1 MAEPHRVA
9 IRFDASSVMGGGHA
23 VRSLAL
29 ADRLGDR
36 GAEVLLL
43 TNAEACE
50 MLSALGQRHRW
61 RAVGVGGSAALEAL
75 FSEWRGGADL
85 AIVDHYGW
93 SAADERLLR
102 PAARRV
108 AVIDDLAN
116 RAHDCDLLVDPNA
129 GRAARDY
136 AGLVGPA
143 VPLLTGPRFAL
154 LRPAFGALRAEALVR
169 RTQAQQ
175 AAVSDVPRVLVSAGL
190 SDPGGIALRAC
201 EMLARIEE
209 RMCVD
214 VVVSR
219 SAPSHAGLELLAARD
234 RRFSIHAG
242 VDADGMAALMLKAS
256 LAIGGGGGTSW
267 ERCALGLPSLVFVLA
282 ENQRKGADAL
292 ADTGAALVF
301 EADDAGTMAMARS
314 VADLLSRPEALA
326 AMSQAAFGLV
336 DGRGTLR
343 VASAC
348 EDLVEGISL
357 RVAGAADGEQVW
369 RWRNAPAARAAS
381 RATDAIELGSHLDW
395 YARAIIDPRRL
406 ILIGQA
412 DGQAFGMVRFDETGE
427 GAWDVSIALDPS
439 RTGRGLGTRL
449 LRRACAWLEADRP
462 IRAFRAAARETNTS
476 SLRAFSSCGFSLG
489 DPSDGWVPMTAERG
503 LHGTA

>member
-1 MAEPHRVA
+1 
-9 IRFDASSVMGGGHA
+9 
-23 VRSLAL
+23 
-29 ADRLGDR
+29 
-36 GAEVLLL
+36 
-43 TNAEACE
+43 
-50 MLSALGQRHRW
+50 
-61 RAVGVGGSAALEAL
+61 
-75 FSEWRGGADL
+75 
-85 AIVDHYGW
+85 
-93 SAADERLLR
+93 
-102 PAARRV
+102 
-108 AVIDDLAN
+108 
-116 RAHDCDLLVDPNA
+116 
-129 GRAARDY
+129 
-136 AGLVGPA
+136 
-143 VPLLTGPRFAL
+143 
-154 LRPAFGALRAEALVR
+154 
-169 RTQAQQ
+169 
-175 AAVSDVPRVLVSAGL
+175 
-190 SDPGGIALRAC
+190 
-201 EMLARIEE
+201 
-209 RMCVD
+209 
-214 VVVSR
+214 
-219 SAPSHAGLELLAARD
+219 
-234 RRFSIHAG
+234 
-242 VDADGMAALMLKAS
+242 
-256 LAIGGGGGTSW
+256 
-267 ERCALGLPSLVFVLA
+267 VFVLA